1 MRDINLAKFAAAR
14 QSALPLGKHSV
25 TLQRPTP
32 WDVSAA
38 QGAGQR
44 MDIEWAAQF
53 VVGWDF
59 TEADLL
65 PGGDPEPVAFN
76 ADVFA
81 TWVKDNPATW
91 QPLIEGVIAAYKAHE
106 ASLDER
112 GNV

>member
-1 MRDINLAKFAAAR
+1 MREINLAKFAEAR

-38 QGAGQR
+38 QGEGVR
-44 MDIEWAAQF
+44 LDIEWAAKF

-65 PGGDPEPVAFN
+65 PGGVPEPVAFN
-76 ADVFA
+76 AAIFA
-81 TWVKDNPATW
+81 EWVKDHPDTW
-91 QPLIEGVIAAYKAHE
+91 QPLIQGVIAAYKAHE
-106 ASLDER
+106 EALDER